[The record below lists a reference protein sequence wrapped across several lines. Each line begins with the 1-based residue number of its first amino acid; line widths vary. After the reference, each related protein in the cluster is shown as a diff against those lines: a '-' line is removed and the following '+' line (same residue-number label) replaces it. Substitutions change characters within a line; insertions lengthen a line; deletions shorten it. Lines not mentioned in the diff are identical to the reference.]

1 MSIDDVIYVIC
12 LLACIAAGSYVRKI
26 TNEEHRKL
34 VSTALG
40 VIVVVIV
47 SGLHSL
53 HCFASLALGT
63 ACVLLVHPS
72 KCHLVTFFA
81 MFGYLVFF
89 RMFDFY
95 LGIPGHT
102 NMIQMILTLK
112 VSGIAFEKTASWK
125 RLQARDEQKKN
136 DDQRDVNKESLIEI
150 TDYDEDLQTL
160 TAAEIVHYS
169 FNYIGVLTG
178 PYYRYRTYRDYFEMP
193 FKTHAPSIEATLE
206 KLKYAVFYCALYLAT
221 NYLWPLDYALSDEFY
236 NDRSFVY
243 RLLYVWPTF
252 FTFRARIYTGLT
264 LSECVC
270 TMAGFGAY
278 PDESDPN
285 NGEGPRKRYQHLKR
299 DAEKHKYNF
308 TTIVNTRVLE
318 VERCWTFREG
328 MKHWNVCV
336 QYWLAVNVYKLFP
349 SKKYRTGATL
359 LCSAYWHGFRPGHYF
374 CIMGAPFYVSLE
386 DMWHKL
392 VRKETTGLRRNVID
406 VLFWFFKW
414 FAFSYLGE
422 AFLLSSFGN
431 IWRFYSSVYHI
442 GYVSWAAMIALGLF
456 LSSQKK
462 AAERRKNRAAD
473 NAAGPGGDGVRAEV
487 EKEKAQ

>member
-12 LLACIAAGSYVRKI
+12 LLACIGAGSYVRKI
-26 TNEEHRKL
+26 ADEGQRKL

-40 VIVVVIV
+40 VVVVVIV

-53 HCFASLALGT
+53 HCFVSLALGT
-63 ACVLLVHPS
+63 ASVLLVHPS
-72 KCHLVTFFA
+72 KGHLVTFA
-81 MFGYLVFF
+81 VMFGYLVFF

-95 LGIPGHT
+95 QGIPGHT
-102 NMIQMILTLK
+102 NMIQMLLTLK
-112 VSGIAFEKTASWK
+112 VSGIAFERTAAWK
-125 RLQARDEQKKN
+125 RLLAHGDQKK
-136 DDQRDVNKESLIEI
+136 RSHEDVNEEIVTEI
-150 TDYDEDLQTL
+150 TDYDVKLQNL
-160 TAAEIVHYS
+160 SAAEILHYS

-178 PYYRYRTYRDYFEMP
+178 PYYRYRTYMDYFEMP
-193 FKTHAPSIEATLE
+193 FKTHAPCVEATLK
-206 KLKYAVFYCALYLAT
+206 KLKYAAFYCALYLAT
-221 NYLWPLDYALSDEFY
+221 NYMWPLDYALSDEFF

-278 PDESDPN
+278 PDTSDPN
-285 NGEGPRKRYQHLKR
+285 NGEGPRQRYQHLKH
-299 DAEKHKYNF
+299 DAEKHTYNF
-308 TTIVNTRVLE
+308 RTIVNTRVLE

-386 DMWHKL
+386 DMWDKL
-392 VRKETTGLRRNVID
+392 VRKNATGTSRRVID
-406 VLFWFFKW
+406 VIFWIFKW

-422 AFLLSSFGN
+422 AFLLSSFGK
-431 IWRFYSSVYHI
+431 IWRFYGSVYHI
-442 GYVSWAAMIALGLF
+442 GYISWAVMTALGFYLT
-456 LSSQKK
+456 SQKRRKYK
-462 AAERRKNRAAD
+462 AAEKES
-473 NAAGPGGDGVRAEV
+473 GGDGIADSV